1 MKEMTMTN
9 SGAQLAY
16 TARVPQAT
24 HARGAT
30 LRRAWRA
37 LRTAFNEAPFDLLW
51 PPAAPQS
58 LPRRRS
64 TSGHAGR

>member
-1 MKEMTMTN
+1 MTN
-9 SGAQLAY
+9 SGTHLAY
-16 TARVPQAT
+16 PIRVPQAT

-58 LPRRRS
+58 LPRRRT
-64 TSGHAGR
+64 TSGQAGR